1 MQRDSRGQSKLAAE
15 PVIGGDELGAY
26 SHEELW
32 RMNERFC
39 AAVER
44 AIARGLEW
52 PERNGYSTRRDPP
65 APACDT
71 ALADT
76 DCCT

>member
-44 AIARGLEW
+44 AIARGL
-52 PERNGYSTRRDPP
+52 
-65 APACDT
+65 
-71 ALADT
+71 
-76 DCCT
+76 